1 MNFNTI
7 LVIDDSKY
15 DRFIASEFL
24 ESYASVNEIVCVDSA
39 QGGLD
44 YIKSCEKNVEKLPQI
59 ILLDIKMPQM
69 DGFDFL
75 NSFAAFSTQIKERC
89 KVFMLSSSVDPH
101 DISRAEKS
109 EYVFDFIEKPL
120 SEEKILKMERFFE
133 EK

>member
-1 MNFNTI
+1 MNFNSI

-24 ESYASVNEIVCVDSA
+24 ESYTVVNEIICVDSA

-44 YIKSCEKNVEKLPQI
+44 YLKSIEGNIEKLPEI
-59 ILLDIKMPQM
+59 ILLDIKMPKM

-75 NSFAAFSTQIKERC
+75 NGFAAFSSQVKQKC

-101 DISRAEKS
+101 DISKAEKS
-109 EYVFDFIEKPL
+109 IYVFDFIEKPL
-120 SEEKILKMERFFE
+120 SEEKILKLESFF
-133 EK
+133 

>member
-24 ESYASVNEIVCVDSA
+24 ESYADVKEIVCLDSVKD
-39 QGGLD
+39 GLE
-44 YIKSCEKNVEKLPQI
+44 YLKSKENTIDELPEV
-59 ILLDIKMPQM
+59 ILLDIRMPIM

-75 NSFAAFSTQIKERC
+75 DSFADLPLSIKQKC
-89 KVFMLSSSVDPH
+89 KVFMLSSSTDPH
-101 DISRAEKS
+101 DVSRAKKS

-120 SEEKILKMERFFE
+120 SEEKILRLGSFFE
-133 EK
+133 VR